1 MKKFGNWKKKETV
14 GKYTFISSDFA
25 DDTNAISDG
34 EISHYDGYLVAESIK
49 NGSVSRLIEMAP
61 EMRRLLIELID
72 IEGPQPATCYWYRK
86 VKSILEFIEGV
97 E

>member
-1 MKKFGNWKKKETV
+1 MKKFGNWKQKETI

-25 DDTNAISDG
+25 DDTQALSDD
-34 EISHYDGYLVAESIK
+34 EVSHYDGYLVAESIK
-49 NGSVSRLIEMAP
+49 TGAVSRLIEMAP
-61 EMRRLLIELID
+61 EMRKLLMELID

-86 VKSILEFIEGV
+86 VKSILEFIEGG